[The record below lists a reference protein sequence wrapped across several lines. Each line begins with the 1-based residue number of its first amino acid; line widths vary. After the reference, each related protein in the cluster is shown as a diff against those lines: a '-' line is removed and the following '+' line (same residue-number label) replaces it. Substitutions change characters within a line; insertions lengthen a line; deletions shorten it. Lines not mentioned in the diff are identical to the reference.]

1 MTKTEI
7 VNQMN
12 NIRATLQKDQT
23 LLLELL
29 NQVMGCT
36 MLTEK
41 LMTAVKEMEE
51 PVSEVDVV
59 EEPVADEAV
68 QKMRKVVQSTSGK
81 GGVANA

>member
-51 PVSEVDVV
+51 PVPEVDVV
-59 EEPVADEAV
+59 EEPVTDE
-68 QKMRKVVQSTSGK
+68 
-81 GGVANA
+81 GGAENA